1 MNELLEVFGVDWR
14 LIVIQA
20 INFALLLIIL
30 WYFLYRPVLRIIEER
45 QVKIKKGVE
54 DAEEAATQLLRAD
67 EQKDSIITDA
77 TAKASVLFEKAKIRG
92 IEKEKELVKTA
103 RVRSEEIQKDAL
115 LKAEEVKRRALEESK
130 TEIAQLAIMGAEKI
144 LQKKTQ

>member
-1 MNELLEVFGVDWR
+1 MNEILETFGVDWR

-20 INFALLLIIL
+20 INFALLLVVL

-45 QVKIKKGVE
+45 QIKIEKGVADSE
-54 DAEEAATQLLRAD
+54 KAEIKLSKANE
-67 EQKDSIITDA
+67 EKDSIINDA
-77 TAKASVLFEKAKIRG
+77 TAKASVLFEQAKERG
-92 IEKEKELVKTA
+92 VEKEKELIKTA
-103 RVRSEEIQKDAL
+103 QMRSEEIQKDAL
-115 LKAEEVKRRALEESK
+115 LKAEEAKRRALEESK